1 MSSTFTT
8 ITTERASAAYFT
20 KTSIPE
26 WDLVGFLDFVDHL
39 DLYSKLK
46 RRSEWNSRYF
56 NTLSGMLALEVPLAK
71 RNRAIFLLEK
81 LHSRRACDAAFQWNP
96 TRSRSNLGKRSR
108 TESEGDPPFN
118 GENLDAEASMIRT
131 IKISWGRN

>member
-1 MSSTFTT
+1 MSSIT
-8 ITTERASAAYFT
+8 IERAAEAYFAQ
-20 KTSIPE
+20 TSIPE
-26 WDLVGFLDFVDHL
+26 WDLVGFLNFVDHL

-56 NTLSGMLALEVPLAK
+56 NALSGMLGLETSSAK

-81 LHSRRACDAAFQWNP
+81 IHSRRACDDASQWNP

-108 TESEGDPPFN
+108 TESED
-118 GENLDAEASMIRT
+118 LDAEASMIKT
-131 IKISWGRN
+131 IKVS